1 MAQRDG
7 HAQTVFPA
15 RARGRYGPVAKED
28 RTVDVPVL
36 EYEATVGAVL
46 HRAVDLFGDRR
57 FIVTPDRAMTF
68 AEAEGSSRRLAK
80 RMLAAGMGKGTRIAV
95 YFPYGQEF
103 VIAWLA
109 ASRIGALFMPLATT
123 YRPSEIRK
131 VLRIGDVDT
140 VITSPVVLGKD
151 MCDMFE
157 ESVPGLPDALG
168 PPLHLMSAPSLRRV
182 WMAGPTHRAW
192 ATSID
197 LEGEDAGTA
206 AVSDDLLAEIEGEVV
221 PADLAQVTYTSGSS
235 ADPKGVVHTHGTVIR
250 ATSALRNVVPTD
262 DAPRFFCAF
271 PFFWIGGTLV
281 LGAALQMGATV
292 LVTERFDPGAALDLI
307 EQEQATSVMG
317 WPTLLQ
323 AMRDHPTFADRTLP
337 DIPGL
342 KVGPADIALTT
353 TPVPGIPAHRGMSE
367 TVGNIMSVEHRVIDP
382 ETGTVLPDMEEG
394 ELIVRG
400 YGLMYGYY
408 KKERAETFD
417 EDGWLHTGDRA
428 FMYEGRP
435 YFVGRFTEMVKSQ
448 GANVAP
454 REVEL
459 FLEETFPEILHAFV
473 LGMPHPERGEEVTAV
488 LVPAQGATIDPVD
501 IQTRARKLISG
512 FKVPTRIEIW
522 APDEVP
528 MLGSGKPDKIAI
540 RARLSN

>member
-1 MAQRDG
+1 MGMDG
-7 HAQTVFPA
+7 PQ
-15 RARGRYGPVAKED
+15 
-28 RTVDVPVL
+28 L
-36 EYEATVGAVL
+36 EYSATVSAVL
-46 HRAVDLFGDRR
+46 HRAVEEFRDRR
-57 FIVTPDRAMTF
+57 FVVTPERRMTF
-68 AEAEGSSRRLAK
+68 AEAEFSSRQLAK
-80 RMLAAGMGKGTRIAV
+80 RMLAAGMGKGTRVAV

-131 VLRIGDVDT
+131 VLRIDDVDT
-140 VITSPVVLGKD
+140 LITSPVVLGHD
-151 MCDMFE
+151 LCTMLE
-157 ESVPGLPDALG
+157 ESVPGLADASG
-168 PPLHLMSAPSLRRV
+168 PPLHLVRTPSLRRV
-182 WMAGPTHRAW
+182 WMTGSTDRAW
-192 ATSID
+192 ATTVD
-197 LEGEDAGTA
+197 LEDEDADTMA
-206 AVSDDLLAEIEGEVV
+206 ISDELLVELEREVV

-250 ATSALRNVVPTD
+250 ATSVLRSVAQSDEP
-262 DAPRFFCAF
+262 PRLFCAF

-307 EQEQATSVMG
+307 EEEQATGVMG

-323 AMRDHPTFADRTLP
+323 AMRDHPSFPDRKLP

-342 KVGPADIALTT
+342 NVGPSDVALTT
-353 TPVPGIPAHRGMSE
+353 TPIPGIPAHRGMSE

-382 ETGTVLPDMEEG
+382 EIGAILPDMEEG
-394 ELIVRG
+394 ELLIRG
-400 YGLMYGYY
+400 YGLMHGYY

-435 YFVGRFTEMVKSQ
+435 FFVGRFTEMIKSQ

-459 FLEETFPEILHAFV
+459 FLEETFAEVLHAFV

-488 LVPAQGATIDPVD
+488 LVPSQGSTIDPTD
-501 IQTRARKLISG
+501 IQHRSRELISG

-522 APDEVP
+522 SPDEVP